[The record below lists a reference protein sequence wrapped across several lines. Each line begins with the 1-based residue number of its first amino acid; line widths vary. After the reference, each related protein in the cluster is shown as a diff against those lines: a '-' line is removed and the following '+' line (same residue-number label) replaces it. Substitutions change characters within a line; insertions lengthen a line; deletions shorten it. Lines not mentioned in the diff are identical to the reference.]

1 MSTIFGITEDKM
13 KENVLS
19 RWKGRSNRRYLEEKY
34 AYAPITCAVIICQR
48 MESCCVEMS
57 T

>member
-19 RWKGRSNRRYLEEKY
+19 RWKGRSKNDVLG
-34 AYAPITCAVIICQR
+34 AYVPVTCAVIICQR